1 MDYLD
6 GEFLSREIQY
16 QPENSSLKI
25 EKAKGQKSSQYAQIR
40 LFFHGFESL
49 NPQVDGTKQDLKST
63 DFAFLDKLTEFDP
76 LPDQVHPYF
85 QIKQLPYIEFAHTA
99 AELEIKGLN

>member
-6 GEFLSREIQY
+6 GEFFSREIQY
-16 QPENSSLKI
+16 QPEHGSLKI
-25 EKAKGQKSSQYAQIR
+25 EQAKGQHPSQYTKIR

-49 NPQVDGTKQDLKST
+49 NPQVNGTKQELKST

-85 QIKQLPYIEFAHTA
+85 QIKQLPYIEFVHTA
-99 AELEIKGLN
+99 TELVIKGLD